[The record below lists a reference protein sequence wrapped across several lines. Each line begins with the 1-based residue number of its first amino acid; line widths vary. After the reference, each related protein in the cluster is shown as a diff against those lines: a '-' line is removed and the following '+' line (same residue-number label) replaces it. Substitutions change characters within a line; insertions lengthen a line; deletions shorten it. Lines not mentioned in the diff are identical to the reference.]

1 MQIVSVWSYHNKAK
15 NKKYHTVRT
24 VPRSQ
29 KEEINVRKTE
39 GAIKNEQSR
48 EIGNIWYTRHKTR
61 TKQKQ
66 KTKQN
71 THTQHN
77 RC

>member
-24 VPRSQ
+24 VLRSQ

-39 GAIKNEQSR
+39 GAIKNGQSR
-48 EIGNIWYTRHKTR
+48 EIDNIWYTRHKPR
-61 TKQKQ
+61 KNKNKKQ
-66 KTKQN
+66 KQN
-71 THTQHN
+71 THTHTTQ
-77 RC
+77 